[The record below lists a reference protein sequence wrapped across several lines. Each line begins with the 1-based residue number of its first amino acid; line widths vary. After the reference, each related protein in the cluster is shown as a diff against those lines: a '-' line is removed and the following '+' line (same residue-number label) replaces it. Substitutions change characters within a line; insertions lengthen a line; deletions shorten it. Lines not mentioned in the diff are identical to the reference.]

1 MVTAL
6 VLLNVSRDRVNEV
19 AEELAEMKGI
29 SEVYSVAGRYDLAVV
44 IRARD
49 NDQLADLVTL
59 HMLKVKGIL
68 ASETLIAFRA
78 FAPRPRGYVLHR
90 NVINSGFAAEAQRT
104 QRKAGE
110 DQISSSLSCE
120 QDVIIDLSPLC

>member
-1 MVTAL
+1 MEEVIMVTAL

-68 ASETLIAFRA
+68 ASETLMAFRVHS
-78 FAPRPRGYVLHR
+78 RH
-90 NVINSGFAAEAQRT
+90 
-104 QRKAGE
+104 
-110 DQISSSLSCE
+110 
-120 QDVIIDLSPLC
+120 DLEGMFSIGM